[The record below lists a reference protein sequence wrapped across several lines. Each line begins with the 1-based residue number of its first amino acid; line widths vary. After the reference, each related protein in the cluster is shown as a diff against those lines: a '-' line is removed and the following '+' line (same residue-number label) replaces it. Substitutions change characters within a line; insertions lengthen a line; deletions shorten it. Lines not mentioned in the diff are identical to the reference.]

1 MDSDTSKL
9 EVLPRNLT
17 TDTLPQK
24 DPAKQQLPEQNQS
37 QDMLMLNQ
45 EALKLSKPLLP
56 LDQSQLLLKPTKVVS
71 NYITV
76 VYSVENVEQDSITE
90 F

>member
-17 TDTLPQK
+17 TDTLPKK

-37 QDMLMLNQ
+37 QDMLMSNQ

-76 VYSVENVEQDSITE
+76 VYSVENAEQNSITE